1 MSETEIALA
10 TLNADQCRA
19 LLVTHRPRLGRLA
32 FVDGEW
38 PIVLP
43 INFALDG
50 DVVYFR
56 TAAGSKLDAAVRCDR
71 VAFQLDRV
79 DEVWEEGWSV
89 LAFGHLRVVD
99 DPDELARAR
108 RLPLRPWASGDKP
121 HYLRLEILSL
131 SGRRITFP
139 A

>member
-1 MSETEIALA
+1 MSETDTTLA
-10 TLNADQCRA
+10 TLSADECRA
-19 LLVTHRPRLGRLA
+19 LLITHRPRLGRLA
-32 FVDGEW
+32 FVAGEW

-43 INFALDG
+43 VNYALDG
-50 DVVYFR
+50 AAVYVR

-71 VAFQLDRV
+71 VAFQIDHA

-89 LAFGHLRVVD
+89 LAFGHLRIVD
-99 DPDELARAR
+99 DPDELAHVR

-121 HYLRLEILSL
+121 HYLCLEIRSL
-131 SGRRITFP
+131 SGRRISFP

>member
-1 MSETEIALA
+1 MSETEIALR
-10 TLNADQCRA
+10 TLDADQCRA

-43 INFALDG
+43 VNFALDG
-50 DVVYFR
+50 DIVYFR
-56 TAAGSKLDAAVRCDR
+56 TAAGSKLDAAVRRDR
-71 VAFQLDRV
+71 VAFQLDHV

-89 LAFGHLRVVD
+89 LAFGRLRVVD
-99 DPDELARAR
+99 DPEELARAR
-108 RLPLRPWASGDKP
+108 RLPLRPWAGGDKP
-121 HYLRLEILSL
+121 HYLRLEMLSL
-131 SGRRITFP
+131 SGRCIAFS

>member
-10 TLNADQCRA
+10 TLDADQCRA
-19 LLVTHRPRLGRLA
+19 LLVTHRPRLGCLA

-56 TAAGSKLDAAVRCDR
+56 TAPGSKLDAAVRCDR

-121 HYLRLEILSL
+121 HYLRLEIHSV